1 MNKPLF
7 LYLYT
12 NYNNNQILL
21 NFVFY
26 IKIFTFL
33 IVLGTFNFSNQIWAT
48 STNSDSVTTSS
59 INFSG
64 IVTKVTDG
72 DTLNVVTKDGN
83 TITIRLALIDA
94 PEKNEPGFNEAKNF
108 ITEQCLD
115 KDAGVDPDNSQGL
128 TYGRTVAVVYCE
140 DVNVN
145 EAILDNNLAD
155 IYGTFCDISEF
166 ADTNWAQEHGCSNNR
181 IDNSDDEDQKED
193 LVESD
198 TDNDNKVDISDT
210 SKDLD
215 CKDFDEKNI
224 PVEDGDPHN
233 LDADGDGIGCEG

>member
-1 MNKPLF
+1 M
-7 LYLYT
+7 
-12 NYNNNQILL
+12 L
-21 NFVFY
+21 NFLFY
-26 IKIFTFL
+26 VKIFTFL
-33 IVLGTFNFSNQIWAT
+33 VVLGTFTFSNPLWAT
-48 STNSDSVTTSS
+48 SSNSDSVITSS

-64 IVTKVTDG
+64 AVTKVIDG
-72 DTLNVVTKDGN
+72 DTLEVVTREGD

-94 PEKNEPGFNEAKNF
+94 PERGESGFDEAKNL

-115 KDAGVDPDNSQGL
+115 KNAEVDPDNNQGL

-140 DVNVN
+140 GVNVN
-145 EAILDNNLAD
+145 EAILDNDLAD
-155 IYGTFCDISEF
+155 IYQSFCDVSEF

-181 IDNSDDEDQKED
+181 SDNGNDENED
-193 LVESD
+193 PIVLGSI
-198 TDNDNKVDISDT
+198 NNNGADISET

-224 PVEDGDPHN
+224 PVGSDDPHN

>member
-1 MNKPLF
+1 M
-7 LYLYT
+7 
-12 NYNNNQILL
+12 L
-21 NFVFY
+21 NFLFY
-26 IKIFTFL
+26 ITIFTFL
-33 IVLGTFNFSNQIWAT
+33 VTLGTINFSNQIWAT
-48 STNSDSVTTSS
+48 SANSESVTTSS
-59 INFSG
+59 INFEG

-72 DTLNVVTKDGN
+72 DTLNIMTKEGD

-94 PEKNEPGFNEAKNF
+94 PERNEPGFNEAKNF

-115 KDAGVDPDNSQGL
+115 KNAQVDPDNNQGL

-140 DVNVN
+140 GVNVN

-155 IYGTFCDISEF
+155 IYQNFCEVSEF
-166 ADTNWAQEHGCSNNR
+166 ADTDWAREHGCSNTRGDN
-181 IDNSDDEDQKED
+181 NSDDNDEKENPA
-193 LVESD
+193 ESGS
-198 TDNDNKVDISDT
+198 TNDNGVDISDT

-224 PVEDGDPHN
+224 PVGEDDPHN